1 MVGDEAQL
9 YRSFAA
15 QLERM
20 VRNQVHAPREVIEDA
35 CHHAWTQLI
44 NHGEDINRDA
54 AFTWLATTALR
65 HAWKL
70 NRREHRELSLEA
82 AAEKLGE
89 LPLPSPLPGPPQR
102 LELHERL
109 RELGDLPERQRRFIW
124 LRAAGLSYVEMAAY
138 TGDTVRT
145 VERQIGRAAE
155 HIRQLEVN
163 RLDAEQTRERSRAG
177 GGPQIDSRRRPFEE
191 RGLER

>member
-15 QLERM
+15 RLEHG
-20 VRNQVHAPREVIEDA
+20 VRNQVHAPPEVIEDA

-44 NHGEDINRDA
+44 NHGDGVNRDA
-54 AFTWLATTALR
+54 AFSWLATTALR

-82 AAEKLGE
+82 TAEKLGE
-89 LPLPSPLPGPPQR
+89 LPLSSPSPGPSQR
-102 LELHERL
+102 LEFHEQL

-124 LRAAGLSYVEMAAY
+124 LRAVGLSYVEMVAY

-145 VERQIGRAAE
+145 VERQIARASE
-155 HIRQLEVN
+155 RMRRLEAD
-163 RLDAEQTRERSRAG
+163 RLEAEQALERSHGATA
-177 GGPQIDSRRRPFEE
+177 PQVGRRRRSIDE

>member
-1 MVGDEAQL
+1 MLGDEAQL

-15 QLERM
+15 QLERT

-44 NHGEDINRDA
+44 NHGDGVNRDA
-54 AFTWLATTALR
+54 AFSWLATTALR
-65 HAWKL
+65 HAWRL

-89 LPLPSPLPGPPQR
+89 LPLTSPMPGPSQR
-102 LELHERL
+102 LEFQEQL
-109 RELGDLPERQRRFIW
+109 RELGDLSERQRRFIW

-145 VERQIGRAAE
+145 VERQIARASE
-155 HIRQLEVN
+155 RMRQLETG
-163 RLDAEQTRERSRAG
+163 RLVAEQTSERRHAG
-177 GGPQIDSRRRPFEE
+177 PAPQIDKRQRSIQE

>member
-9 YRSFAA
+9 YRSLALR
-15 QLERM
+15 LEQT
-20 VRNQVHAPREVIEDA
+20 VRGRVVAPREVIEDA

-44 NHGEDINRDA
+44 NHGENVSRETT
-54 AFTWLATTALR
+54 FGWLTTTAIR

-89 LPLPSPLPGPPQR
+89 LPLPSPLPGPSQQ
-102 LELHERL
+102 LELQEQL

-124 LRAAGLSYVEMAAY
+124 LRAAGLSYVEMAAH

-145 VERQIGRAAE
+145 VERQIGRATE
-155 HIRQLEVN
+155 RIRQLEAN
-163 RLDAEQTRERSRAG
+163 HLDAEQTLERSRARG
-177 GGPQIDSRRRPFEE
+177 APQIDTRRRAFED

>member
-9 YRSFAA
+9 YRSFALR
-15 QLERM
+15 LEQT
-20 VRNQVHAPREVIEDA
+20 VRGQVRAPREVIEDA

-44 NHGEDINRDA
+44 NHGENVSRETT
-54 AFTWLATTALR
+54 FGWLTTTAIR

-102 LELHERL
+102 LEFQEQLL
-109 RELGDLPERQRRFIW
+109 QLADLPERQRRFIW

-145 VERQIGRAAE
+145 VERQIGRATE
-155 HIRQLEVN
+155 RIRQLEVN
-163 RLDAEQTRERSRAG
+163 RVDAERTLERSRAG
-177 GGPQIDSRRRPFEE
+177 RASQIDARRRPGED